1 MPALV
6 FIDYKVA
13 VVNAVGG
20 TFLWRKEKYPNT
32 LAGTGEN
39 VDCTSTCAL
48 PWALSNDIQWS
59 YGLDVE
65 EICSLLI
72 EPV

>member
-20 TFLWRKEKYPNT
+20 TFLWRKEKCPK
-32 LAGTGEN
+32 EN
-39 VDCTSTCAL
+39 VD
-48 PWALSNDIQWS
+48 
-59 YGLDVE
+59 
-65 EICSLLI
+65 
-72 EPV
+72 

>member
-39 VDCTSTCAL
+39 VD
-48 PWALSNDIQWS
+48 
-59 YGLDVE
+59 
-65 EICSLLI
+65 
-72 EPV
+72 